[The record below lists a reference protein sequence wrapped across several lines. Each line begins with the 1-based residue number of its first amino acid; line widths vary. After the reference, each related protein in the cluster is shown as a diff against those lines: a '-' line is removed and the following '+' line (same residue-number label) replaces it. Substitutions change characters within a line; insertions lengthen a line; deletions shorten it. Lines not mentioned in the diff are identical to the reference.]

1 MKQLKETL
9 VTICKMIDAY
19 ETNPSKQLERSIEVL
34 VNDLTNER
42 ECAKKVA
49 SLEKNLT
56 EIIEVIEDYDL
67 EDSQKIRLIA
77 KIAER

>member
-1 MKQLKETL
+1 
-9 VTICKMIDAY
+9 MIEAY
-19 ETNPSKQLERSIEVL
+19 ENNPSKQLERSIEVL

-49 SLEKNLT
+49 FLEKNLT
-56 EIIEVIEDYDL
+56 EILEVVEDYDL
-67 EDSQKIRLIA
+67 EDSQKIRVIT

>member
-1 MKQLKETL
+1 MKQLKDTL
-9 VTICKMIDAY
+9 VAICKMIETY
-19 ETNPSKQLERSIEVL
+19 EKNPSKQLERSIEVL

-49 SLEKNLT
+49 SLEKSLT
-56 EIIEVIEDYDL
+56 EILEVVEDYDL
-67 EDSQKIRLIA
+67 EDSQKIRVIT

>member
-9 VTICKMIDAY
+9 VAICKMIETY
-19 ETNPSKQLERSIEVL
+19 ESNPSKQLERSIEVL

-49 SLEKNLT
+49 SLEKYLT

-67 EDSQKIRLIA
+67 VDSQKIRVIN

>member
-1 MKQLKETL
+1 MKELKDTL
-9 VTICKMIDAY
+9 LAICKMIETY
-19 ETNPSKQLERSIEVL
+19 ESNPSKQLERSIEVL

-56 EIIEVIEDYDL
+56 EILEVVEDYDL
-67 EDSQKIRLIA
+67 EDSHKIYLIT

>member
-1 MKQLKETL
+1 MKELKDTL
-9 VTICKMIDAY
+9 ITICKMIETY
-19 ETNPSKQLERSIEVL
+19 ESNPSKQLERSIEVL

-42 ECAKKVA
+42 ECAKKVT

-67 EDSQKIRLIA
+67 EDSQKIRLIK

>member
-1 MKQLKETL
+1 MKELKDTL
-9 VTICKMIDAY
+9 VTLCIMIEAY
-19 ETNPSKQLERSIEVL
+19 ENNPSKQLERSIEVL

-56 EIIEVIEDYDL
+56 EILEVIEDYDL
-67 EDSQKIRLIA
+67 EDSQKIRVIT

>member
-1 MKQLKETL
+1 MKELKETL
-9 VTICKMIDAY
+9 VTICKMIETY
-19 ETNPSKQLERSIEVL
+19 ESNPSKQLERSIEVL
-34 VNDLTNER
+34 INDLTNER

-56 EIIEVIEDYDL
+56 EIIEVAENYDL
-67 EDSQKIRLIA
+67 GDCHKIYLIT

>member
-1 MKQLKETL
+1 MKELKDTL
-9 VTICKMIDAY
+9 VTICKMIETY
-19 ETNPSKQLERSIEVL
+19 ESNPSKQLERSIEVL

-56 EIIEVIEDYDL
+56 EIIEVAENYDL
-67 EDSQKIRLIA
+67 EDSHKVWYIT

>member
-1 MKQLKETL
+1 
-9 VTICKMIDAY
+9 MIEAY
-19 ETNPSKQLERSIEVL
+19 ESNPSKQLERSIEVL

-56 EIIEVIEDYDL
+56 EILEVVEDYDL
-67 EDSQKIRLIA
+67 EDSQKIRVIT